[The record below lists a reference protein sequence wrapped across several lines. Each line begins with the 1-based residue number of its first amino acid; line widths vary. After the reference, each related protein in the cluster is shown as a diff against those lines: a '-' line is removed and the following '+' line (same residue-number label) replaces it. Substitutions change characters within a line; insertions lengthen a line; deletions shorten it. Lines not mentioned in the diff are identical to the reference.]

1 MLYKWKTLPEMRPQV
16 VNNALCNSATPAHD
30 DVILKQSGDF
40 PVSNDLLVCS
50 NALGFLSYF

>member
-1 MLYKWKTLPEMRPQV
+1 MRPQV